1 MRHSSRT
8 RVGRRMDRYIE
19 SARTAALCL
28 VHMVAVV
35 VHIEVV
41 LGNVEIGERCT
52 AEELAVYMRV
62 GSFALAQTAQLGAAA
77 QTPSAVGCPNPS
89 FK

>member
-35 VHIEVV
+35 VYIEVV
-41 LGNVEIGERCT
+41 FLKKK
-52 AEELAVYMRV
+52 EEEKEVNIYQR
-62 GSFALAQTAQLGAAA
+62 G
-77 QTPSAVGCPNPS
+77 
-89 FK
+89 

>member
-1 MRHSSRT
+1 MHDPGGWALQQCVCISQFFSFTFFSRT
-8 RVGRRMDRYIE
+8 E
-19 SARTAALCL
+19 LT
-28 VHMVAVV
+28 
-35 VHIEVV
+35 
-41 LGNVEIGERCT
+41 LGNVEIEERCT

>member
-1 MRHSSRT
+1 MHDPR
-8 RVGRRMDRYIE
+8 GW
-19 SARTAALCL
+19 ALQQCVCISQL
-28 VHMVAVV
+28 FSFTFFLT
-35 VHIEVV
+35 ELT
-41 LGNVEIGERCT
+41 LGNAEIGEQCT

-62 GSFALAQTAQLGAAA
+62 GSFVLAQTAQLGAAA

>member
-1 MRHSSRT
+1 MCMHKSILFFYFFSRAELT
-8 RVGRRMDRYIE
+8 
-19 SARTAALCL
+19 
-28 VHMVAVV
+28 
-35 VHIEVV
+35 
-41 LGNVEIGERCT
+41 LGNAEIGERCT

-62 GSFALAQTAQLGAAA
+62 GSFVLAQTAQLGAAA